1 MGDELGAQPA
11 GAGRAARRLSRAPA
25 LGVHLR
31 QHEPAQAPAQQD
43 HSVLTRRPTW
53 MRVDRTASFTCV
65 SVCAN
70 PCGSSRPH
78 RAGSSPSW
86 RRPVTA
92 GGHRRLLARCT
103 AVRRRWRR
111 GRPTPRIQAARC
123 VLGSRP
129 GLSARVGRQPPAH
142 SAGITTSSCAG
153 WVGTTSS
160 RVPSHPTCLASRGR
174 PRPPRPV
181 PPAGE
186 VVREPLSLSYRLA
199 RARRTSPRDAS
210 PGPDEAS
217 PPTSR
222 LSGRAP
228 RPLGQPNECCTGVV
242 VVVTRRIEQPWACS
256 SRARST
262 PTSGTRSRTG
272 NPSHRRRHPRARP
285 TSSTWFSTT
294 SASRR

>member
-11 GAGRAARRLSRAPA
+11 GAGRAARRLSPAPA

-43 HSVLTRRPTW
+43 HSVLTRRATW

-103 AVRRRWRR
+103 AD
-111 GRPTPRIQAARC
+111 
-123 VLGSRP
+123 
-129 GLSARVGRQPPAH
+129 ARVGRQPPAH

-285 TSSTWFSTT
+285 TSSTSFSTT